1 MTATPIP
8 RSLALTMY
16 GDLDTSYLRARP
28 GARGP
33 GHVTTELVHRSGRAR
48 AYERIRGAIRTAR
61 QAYVVCALVE
71 ESDSAEARAATR
83 EAERLKEQVF
93 PDLRVDLLTGRM
105 KSREKSAVM
114 ERFRAGGIDVLVSTT
129 VIEVGVDV
137 PNATMMI
144 VEDGERFGLAQ
155 LHQLRGRIGR
165 GEHPGEFL
173 VFADPKSEEGRRRM
187 SAIASISDGFALAEE
202 DLRVRGEGEVLG
214 EKQSGLPRLK
224 LTSLVSDLQLLI
236 SVREDAATMLADDPE
251 LSAPEHVLLQRHVRA
266 MLEETLI
273 TVKSG

>member
-1 MTATPIP
+1 
-8 RSLALTMY
+8 
-16 GDLDTSYLRARP
+16 
-28 GARGP
+28 
-33 GHVTTELVHRSGRAR
+33 
-48 AYERIRGAIRTAR
+48 
-61 QAYVVCALVE
+61 
-71 ESDSAEARAATR
+71 
-83 EAERLKEQVF
+83 
-93 PDLRVDLLTGRM
+93 
-105 KSREKSAVM
+105 M

>member
-1 MTATPIP
+1 
-8 RSLALTMY
+8 
-16 GDLDTSYLRARP
+16 
-28 GARGP
+28 
-33 GHVTTELVHRSGRAR
+33 
-48 AYERIRGAIRTAR
+48 
-61 QAYVVCALVE
+61 
-71 ESDSAEARAATR
+71 
-83 EAERLKEQVF
+83 
-93 PDLRVDLLTGRM
+93 
-105 KSREKSAVM
+105 
-114 ERFRAGGIDVLVSTT
+114 
-129 VIEVGVDV
+129 
-137 PNATMMI
+137 
-144 VEDGERFGLAQ
+144 
-155 LHQLRGRIGR
+155 
-165 GEHPGEFL
+165 
-173 VFADPKSEEGRRRM
+173 M